1 MTTLALLYTNN
12 HFFILL
18 FANKRLLIP
27 MDKDVMIMVSLQL
40 ICLGQGR
47 DDNGQFTTHL
57 PWTRT

>member
-1 MTTLALLYTNN
+1 MVSLQL
-12 HFFILL
+12 IL
-18 FANKRLLIP
+18 FDR
-27 MDKDVMIMVSLQL
+27 DVMIIVRLQL